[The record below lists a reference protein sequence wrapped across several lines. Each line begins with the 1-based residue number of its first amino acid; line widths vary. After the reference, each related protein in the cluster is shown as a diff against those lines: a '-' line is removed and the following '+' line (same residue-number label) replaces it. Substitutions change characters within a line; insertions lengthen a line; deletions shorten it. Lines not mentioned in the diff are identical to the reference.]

1 MKMKEFCRNR
11 MNDTLTACLL
21 ITFTLCL
28 SFSIETQNVS
38 FNENGSS
45 PDPSAMLDVSAT
57 DKGIL
62 IPRMTAADR
71 LAITSPANGLLVF
84 QTNPPNGF
92 YVYFASTNR
101 WSRITQDSTLS
112 LSDVLMVGDD
122 AANQNIVNVNQL
134 SIGNSSLNAKL
145 QVYDPIFPNIRL
157 STSNAATSNAVNS
170 GVIEFM
176 ENGGDFES
184 GGLGF
189 QMRYIASTSDRFQIR
204 SSAAGI
210 DTLLTILRGS
220 GRMGVRKDAPT
231 SQLHVNSLSPSALS
245 LERGVADDVYMQYI
259 NSGYDLTSGLSTNG
273 SYGIYNSASVFGSKF
288 IINNAG
294 NVGIAQTNPTARLHL
309 TSASRMSQIIESS
322 NTDGTWLTLGNNST
336 GGRFHQII
344 STGSTNGEGAG
355 KLLFGYGNSATITS
369 VAMTIDELNVGINV
383 DTPATTL
390 HVNHPTGVTNGFSLT
405 NNINPLDRWHFYV
418 WSTNNLTLY
427 FNNATRGDF
436 NSVTGVYSALSD
448 IKFKKNISEAKPLL
462 EKLKRLEVKEYHFID
477 QNETDDK
484 SIGFIAQDLMKEF
497 PSLVTI
503 KEAEDGLVDKVHL
516 VNYSGLGVLAI
527 KAIQEQQEQINELE
541 NRIKELEKLIAKI
554 QNDE

>member
-1 MKMKEFCRNR
+1 M
-11 MNDTLTACLL
+11 
-21 ITFTLCL
+21 
-28 SFSIETQNVS
+28 
-38 FNENGSS
+38 
-45 PDPSAMLDVSAT
+45 
-57 DKGIL
+57 
-62 IPRMTAADR
+62 
-71 LAITSPANGLLVF
+71 
-84 QTNPPNGF
+84 
-92 YVYFASTNR
+92 
-101 WSRITQDSTLS
+101 
-112 LSDVLMVGDD
+112 
-122 AANQNIVNVNQL
+122 
-134 SIGNSSLNAKL
+134 
-145 QVYDPIFPNIRL
+145 
-157 STSNAATSNAVNS
+157 
-170 GVIEFM
+170 
-176 ENGGDFES
+176 
-184 GGLGF
+184 
-189 QMRYIASTSDRFQIR
+189 
-204 SSAAGI
+204 
-210 DTLLTILRGS
+210 
-220 GRMGVRKDAPT
+220 
-231 SQLHVNSLSPSALS
+231 
-245 LERGVADDVYMQYI
+245 
-259 NSGYDLTSGLSTNG
+259 
-273 SYGIYNSASVFGSKF
+273 
-288 IINNAG
+288 
-294 NVGIAQTNPTARLHL
+294 
-309 TSASRMSQIIESS
+309 
-322 NTDGTWLTLGNNST
+322 
-336 GGRFHQII
+336 
-344 STGSTNGEGAG
+344 
-355 KLLFGYGNSATITS
+355 LFGYGNSATITS